1 MTVLD
6 LSPIEDRDGWI
17 GGIESIVVDGRRW
30 YFGFDYSSDLVL
42 SPLIDDETT
51 MSLFASRH
59 MSQRDGAHDAAF
71 WRELVADSVTTS
83 DLTDDAQD
91 REYTSERLAT
101 QRLTPC
107 YYLSYLLGAAAGWPD
122 APFEDEE
129 FRAGLRALRIDD
141 EDPDYDFIDVAIDAL
156 SSSDPAKADAGR
168 LLMTRFIE
176 AFLNNA
182 PGNWP
187 VVLSA
192 LRA

>member
-1 MTVLD
+1 M
-6 LSPIEDRDGWI
+6 
-17 GGIESIVVDGRRW
+17 
-30 YFGFDYSSDLVL
+30 
-42 SPLIDDETT
+42 
-51 MSLFASRH
+51 ASNR
-59 MSQRDGAHDAAF
+59 
-71 WRELVADSVTTS
+71 
-83 DLTDDAQD
+83 
-91 REYTSERLAT
+91 
-101 QRLTPC
+101 
-107 YYLSYLLGAAAGWPD
+107 YLSYLLGAAAGWPD

-156 SSSDPAKADAGR
+156 GSSDPAKADAGR